1 MPYYAGATAGTQG
14 IAGRVLSQ
22 NESNQVK
29 RLTQMQ
35 QYQIIKGTKN
45 SFYDGQNG
53 NMMEMRP
60 LSHGENQIQAPGDFA
75 LGASGI
81 N

>member
-1 MPYYAGATAGTQG
+1 
-14 IAGRVLSQ
+14 
-22 NESNQVK
+22 
-29 RLTQMQ
+29 MQ